1 MSNGNFEM
9 KNTNNEELMQSELNL
24 AINNESSPEQV
35 ITEKKET
42 RIYADEKEKEE
53 MREVN
58 PRAIQ

>member
-1 MSNGNFEM
+1 M
-9 KNTNNEELMQSELNL
+9 NL
-24 AINNESSPEQV
+24 AINYESSPEQV
-35 ITEKKET
+35 IKEKKET